1 MEIKARPLPVPDADS
16 VEFWEGCN
24 AHELRLQEC
33 RNCGEVRHYP
43 RSHCPNCRSAEARWI
58 KATGRGRIHSFV
70 VIYRALHPAFQE
82 KVPYVVALIELEEG
96 PRMISDL
103 IDCDPAQVTIGMP
116 VTIVFEDTKSQVS
129 IPHFR
134 RGGNS

>member
-1 MEIKARPLPVPDADS
+1 MDFKARPLPVPDADS
-16 VEFWEGCN
+16 AEFWEGCN

-33 RNCGEVRHYP
+33 RDCGAVRHYP
-43 RSHCPNCRSAEARWI
+43 RSHCPNCRSPEARWI

-70 VIYRALHPAFQE
+70 VIHRALHPAFQE
-82 KVPYVVALIELEEG
+82 KVPYVVALIELEGG

-103 IDCDPAQVTIGMP
+103 LDFDPDQVRIGMP
-116 VTIVFEDTKSQVS
+116 GTIVFEDVERHPS

-134 RGGNS
+134 LGESS